1 MQKVLHETCQQYV
14 ARRLSEGWY
23 IVSQKGYSVVLSSP
37 NGGILRPVDLR
48 NDIETLRPDS
58 AGSDCNIIY
67 PNGCSD
73 CPNHYDCVDEESYDG
88 FVTMIGTN
96 TENYERDLYNIENHS
111 VGSGVINHI
120 TVYAICYVGG
130 ATDQHSLK
138 ICIKSDSTVTEDV
151 EQTIPDTSSWETMS
165 KQWTKN
171 PASDDD
177 WTWDDIDAL
186 EIGIAMRRAS
196 AGGVTSYCTQVYVE
210 VDYTAPVAPTVTTQ
224 AASNIDTTTATG
236 NGNITA
242 TGGENADHR
251 GIVYGTTTK
260 GDPGNTA
267 PGDTDYDDYEDESG
281 DFGTGAF
288 TRSLTSLDPGTK
300 YYARAYAHNSAG
312 YSYGDEVDFTT
323 AAGGVPQQ
331 AMHLMRMRRN

>member
-1 MQKVLHETCQQYV
+1 MAGWVTPTGVNDPDTAWLHED
-14 ARRLSEGWY
+14 RLLDGNTNLAAGGAVTENEWIGFIEVSHAALSCDKVRYWPRNATGKLDKIDIDVYYDSDWHDVYEGVYTKLEWNEKD
-23 IVSQKGYSVVLSSP
+23 IPAGTKSVTKIRANFYANTTSAYESLLCALDFNEVSSP
-37 NGGILRPVDLR
+37 
-48 NDIETLRPDS
+48 
-58 AGSDCNIIY
+58 
-67 PNGCSD
+67 
-73 CPNHYDCVDEESYDG
+73 
-88 FVTMIGTN
+88 
-96 TENYERDLYNIENHS
+96 
-111 VGSGVINHI
+111 
-120 TVYAICYVGG
+120 
-130 ATDQHSLK
+130 
-138 ICIKSDSTVTEDV
+138 
-151 EQTIPDTSSWETMS
+151 
-165 KQWTKN
+165 
-171 PASDDD
+171 
-177 WTWDDIDAL
+177 
-186 EIGIAMRRAS
+186 
-196 AGGVTSYCTQVYVE
+196 
-210 VDYTAPVAPTVTTQ
+210 PTVTTQ